1 MPKPD
6 PFSSSLHAD
15 DVQPAPGVP
24 AGALTELQIL
34 LAAEAPREGLLIAR
48 RESELLQEGLP
59 DWARGMQPA
68 KTLGPTPG
76 ATPRLASAVME
87 FPQDEIVQ
95 RLSRLGLPLD
105 SSLSVIA
112 VELLPELKSDFA
124 DPLGRDLGQVRIL
137 RTSPLTAVPAICP
150 PETA

>member
-1 MPKPD
+1 MRDLREVIVVAPYATPVFEGQNLR
-6 PFSSSLHAD
+6 PPRNPGSALH
-15 DVQPAPGVP
+15 
-24 AGALTELQIL
+24 
-34 LAAEAPREGLLIAR
+34 GLLYAQVMR
-48 RESELLQEGLP
+48 VDGHEWRNVLLMR
-59 DWARGMQPA
+59 ARGRIRQEDLA
-68 KTLGPTPG
+68 GN
-76 ATPRLASAVME
+76 ATGDPRLAPAVME
-87 FPQDEIVQ
+87 FAQDEIVQ

-150 PETA
+150 PED